1 MVTVWWK
8 WILILV
14 FSSQVWEKEWLIK
27 EKAFL
32 SFLPLGGFSQ
42 PFSLIIPGRDPAVAE
57 HSSEK
62 AAEKILAATPGAEDL
77 TGTVAPML
85 LQGSLEQTALHQM
98 IM

>member
-1 MVTVWWK
+1 MKTIWWK

-27 EKAFL
+27 EKAFF

-42 PFSLIIPGRDPAVAE
+42 PFGLIIPGRGPVAAE
-57 HSSEK
+57 RSSEQS
-62 AAEKILAATPGAEDL
+62 AEKSLAATPGAEVL
-77 TGTVAPML
+77 TGTVAAMS